1 MILSLVIL
9 LPAIVDCA
17 DYQKPNI
24 VLVLADDI
32 GYNDVSWNNNLAKT
46 PNMQKLAEEGV
57 ILDNAYSMPVC
68 TPSRAALMTGIYPF
82 KLGLQ
87 RGFGKQ
93 TPEGIPVNTTLLPQI
108 LREQGYTT
116 HGLGKWHLGFCS
128 PLYTP
133 TERGFDSYFGFF
145 VGDDDDNIDAGP
157 KNSNDS
163 KEKKVKR
170 HNERNKLKAKRKKK
184 RKKEKLRYRYSRMP
198 RMLKE
203 ELKYQTEL
211 YTKKA
216 AKIIESSKSAKP
228 FFIYLSLFTK
238 SYPRIVRKHDF
249 RGTLKNA
256 HSEDHQQKISDL
268 DNAFELLVNTL
279 KRTGHYENTIM
290 MFLSD
295 NGGRTVPNQGR
306 RTNPNYP
313 FRGAKGTLYEGGTK
327 VPGFVHSPL
336 LKNMTGR
343 KYEGLFHLVDVLPT
357 LTNSRE
363 DNMIKSSID
372 GINQWSAISGASP
385 APRHVMVYNIDD
397 DLVPTVLKGPHFT
410 PKFQIVIRE
419 DNYKLI
425 WGQSRMMHRY

>member
-1 MILSLVIL
+1 
-9 LPAIVDCA
+9 
-17 DYQKPNI
+17 
-24 VLVLADDI
+24 
-32 GYNDVSWNNNLAKT
+32 
-46 PNMQKLAEEGV
+46 
-57 ILDNAYSMPVC
+57 
-68 TPSRAALMTGIYPF
+68 
-82 KLGLQ
+82 
-87 RGFGKQ
+87 
-93 TPEGIPVNTTLLPQI
+93 
-108 LREQGYTT
+108 
-116 HGLGKWHLGFCS
+116 
-128 PLYTP
+128 
-133 TERGFDSYFGFF
+133 
-145 VGDDDDNIDAGP
+145 
-157 KNSNDS
+157 
-163 KEKKVKR
+163 
-170 HNERNKLKAKRKKK
+170 
-184 RKKEKLRYRYSRMP
+184 MP
-198 RMLKE
+198 RILKE

-216 AKIIESSKSAKP
+216 AKIIESSKSGKP